1 MARVDIVLCSLLVL
15 IVGAALAA
23 TAAGARVVPPPLGY
37 AAPDIDVAR
46 AGDGARSGAAGT
58 GGGRRGGGIRRGRW
72 NVQSVQSD
80 GARKRE
86 VPGGPDPQHH
96 G

>member
-1 MARVDIVLCSLLVL
+1 MARVGILLCSLLVL

-23 TAAGARVVPPPLGY
+23 TAAEARLVPPGY
-37 AAPDIDVAR
+37 AAPDFDVA
-46 AGDGARSGAAGT
+46 GARTRA
-58 GGGRRGGGIRRGRW
+58 GGGRRGGGIPRGKW

>member
-1 MARVDIVLCSLLVL
+1 MARVGIVLCSLLVL

-23 TAAGARVVPPPLGY
+23 TAAEARVVPPGY
-37 AAPDIDVAR
+37 AAPDSYDVAGTEAR
-46 AGDGARSGAAGT
+46 AGAGGT
-58 GGGRRGGGIRRGRW
+58 GGGRRGGIRRGRW
-72 NVQSVQSD
+72 NVQSVQGD

>member
-1 MARVDIVLCSLLVL
+1 MAARVGIVVLCSLLLLL
-15 IVGAALAA
+15 IVGAAT
-23 TAAGARVVPPPLGY
+23 TAEARVVPPGY

-46 AGDGARSGAAGT
+46 AAGT
-58 GGGRRGGGIRRGRW
+58 GGGRRGGIPRGSRW
-72 NVQSVQSD
+72 NVQSVQGDS
-80 GARKRE
+80 ARKRE

>member
-1 MARVDIVLCSLLVL
+1 MARVGIVLCSLLVL

-23 TAAGARVVPPPLGY
+23 TAAQAPVVPPGY
-37 AAPDIDVAR
+37 AAPDIDVPGAGAR
-46 AGDGARSGAAGT
+46 AGAGGT
-58 GGGRRGGGIRRGRW
+58 GGGRRGGIRRGRW

-80 GARKRE
+80 GTRKRE

>member
-1 MARVDIVLCSLLVL
+1 MARVGIVMLCSLLVL

-23 TAAGARVVPPPLGY
+23 TAAQARVVPPGY
-37 AAPDIDVAR
+37 AAPDIDVAGAGAR
-46 AGDGARSGAAGT
+46 AGVGGT
-58 GGGRRGGGIRRGRW
+58 GGGRRGGIRRGRW